1 MTFELWPISVVLL
14 GHMSKK
20 NPERGV
26 IVSLGLSENL
36 LRIVVIAV
44 VVIGL
49 LFAGWT
55 AYSQYQMGKEIP
67 LQEVVRLVKED
78 QLTKI
83 DIKEGT
89 ILVERKDGTRN
100 FTFTEPGTSFIEVLQ
115 RDEIKLAD
123 IKAEVITRTPVK
135 IDWLSII
142 IVILTLV
149 LFGSILRFLQNMQQS
164 GGNLLSF
171 GKSKAGVIIG
181 KRPDI
186 GFKDVAGSVEA
197 KEEISEIVEFLK
209 NPKRFF
215 DMGARIPKGVLLVGR
230 PGTGKTLLAKAVAGE
245 AQVPFFH
252 TSGAEFEE
260 MLVGAG
266 AARVR
271 DLFKRAKNVAP
282 AIIFIDEIDAVA
294 RKRGTDLRSSHSEQ
308 TLNQIL
314 VEMDG
319 FEKRTTVIVIAATNR
334 PDVLDPAILRPGRF
348 DRTITLA
355 MPDRP
360 EREEILKVHAKNK
373 KLASDVDLAL
383 IASQT
388 IGFSG
393 ADLENL
399 LNEAAILAV
408 RAGKNQITQEEV
420 SEAWLKVRLGPKKK
434 NRPITPEE
442 LRSIAY
448 HESGHA
454 IVSYFTPG
462 SDPVEKISIT
472 SRGMTGGVTIRTP
485 ATDRENYKL
494 SEMVGRIRTAA
505 AGRAAEELMYGASE
519 VSSGASGDIDTM
531 TEIARGMIKSYGM
544 SKQLGL
550 VKYGAENEEM
560 YLGYHYGSGDYS
572 QDTAA
577 KIDEEIRT
585 IIHEEYQHAME
596 ILKREKVA
604 LEKLTDKL
612 LEEETLDRKKFEAI
626 MSKYR
631 SDKSN

>member
-1 MTFELWPISVVLL
+1 
-14 GHMSKK
+14 MSKK

-26 IVSLGLSENL
+26 IVSLGLSENM
-36 LRIVVIAV
+36 VKIAV
-44 VVIGL
+44 VAIVILGL

-55 AYSQYQMGKEIP
+55 AYAQYQMGKEIP
-67 LQEVVRLVKED
+67 LQEVVKLVKDD
-78 QLTKI
+78 QLKKI
-83 DIKEGT
+83 EIKES
-89 ILVERKDGTRN
+89 IVQLEKKDGTRS
-100 FTFTEPGTSFIEVLQ
+100 FAYIEPNSSFVEVLQ
-115 RDEIKLAD
+115 RDEIKLSD
-123 IKAEVITRTPVK
+123 IKAEVVTKTPVK
-135 IDWLSII
+135 VDWLSII
-142 IVILTLV
+142 IVILTIV
-149 LFGSILRFLQNMQQS
+149 LFASILRFLQNMQQS

-209 NPKRFF
+209 NPKKFF

-360 EREEILKVHAKNK
+360 EREEILKVHARNK
-373 KLASDVDLAL
+373 KFADGVDLGL

-399 LNEAAILAV
+399 LNESAILAV
-408 RAGKNQITQEEV
+408 RAGKTQITQDEV
-420 SEAWLKVRLGPKKK
+420 AEAWLKVRLGPRKK

-442 LRSIAY
+442 LRATAY
-448 HESGHA
+448 HEAGHA
-454 IVSYFTPG
+454 IVSYF
-462 SDPVEKISIT
+462 SKDADPVEKISIT
-472 SRGMTGGVTIRTP
+472 SRGMTGGITIRTP
-485 ATDRENYKL
+485 SQDRENYTIVQLK
-494 SEMVGRIRTAA
+494 ERIRTAA
-505 AGRAAEELMYGASE
+505 GGRAAEELIYGE
-519 VSSGASGDIDTM
+519 DKVSTGASGDIETM
-531 TEIARGMIKSYGM
+531 TQVTREMIKMYGM
-544 SKQLGL
+544 SKALGM
-550 VKYGAENEEM
+550 VKYGAENEEI

-572 QDTAA
+572 QESAA
-577 KIDEEIRT
+577 KIDDEMRSLIK
-585 IIHEEYQHAME
+585 EEYKNALD
-596 ILKREKVA
+596 ILKREKNA
-604 LEKLTDKL
+604 LEKLTDAL
-612 LEEETLDRKKFEAI
+612 MEHETIDRPAFEAL
-626 MSKYR
+626 MAEHR
-631 SDKSN
+631 SDKNN